1 MASLPAFDRLVAVL
15 ERLPGIGPKSAR
27 RIAHWVLAAPEFD
40 AASLTAAVTEARALT
55 RACPVCHA
63 LTEEPDACAICTD
76 PARSPGLLAVVEEAF
91 DVEVLERT
99 HEFRGRYH
107 VLGGVLAP
115 LRGIGPDDLAVADLL
130 SRIDGA
136 PAGARVEEVLIAT
149 NPNVE
154 GEATALYLARR
165 LKPLGVRVTRLALG
179 LPVGAALEF
188 ADDVTLSRS
197 LSGRREM

>member
-1 MASLPAFDRLVAVL
+1 MAVADPIARLVRELA
-15 ERLPGIGPKSAR
+15 RLPGIGEKTAQRLAFHILEAGPVYAGELSAAISGVVR
-27 RIAHWVLAAPEFD
+27 DVRLC
-40 AASLTAAVTEARALT
+40 S
-55 RACPVCHA
+55 VCQT
-63 LTEEPDACAICTD
+63 LTERDPCPICRDPQRDGRVVCVVETVPD
-76 PARSPGLLAVVEEAF
+76 LLAV
-91 DVEVLERT
+91 ERT

-107 VLGGVLAP
+107 VLGGALAP
-115 LRGIGPDDLAVADLL
+115 LRGIGPDDLNVAELVG
-130 SRIDGA
+130 RIENA
-136 PAGARVEEVLIAT
+136 PREARVEEVLIAT

-197 LSGRREM
+197 LAGRREM

>member
-1 MASLPAFDRLVAVL
+1 VR
-15 ERLPGIGPKSAR
+15 
-27 RIAHWVLAAPEFD
+27 
-40 AASLTAAVTEARALT
+40 T
-55 RACPVCHA
+55 RACGVCHA
-63 LTEEPDACAICTD
+63 LTEEDPCAVCSD
-76 PARSPGLLAVVEEAF
+76 PVRDPRILAVVEEAF
-91 DVEVLERT
+91 DVDVLERT

-107 VLGGVLAP
+107 VLGGALAP
-115 LRGIGPDDLAVADLL
+115 LRGIGPDDLHVADLL
-130 SRIDGA
+130 ERIERA
-136 PAGARVEEVLIAT
+136 ASQTPVEEVLIAT

-197 LSGRREM
+197 LAGRREM

>member
-1 MASLPAFDRLVAVL
+1 VAALPAFDRLVAAL
-15 ERLPGIGPKSAR
+15 EKLPGIGPKSAR
-27 RIAHWVLAAPEFD
+27 RIAHWLLAAPEFD
-40 AASLTAAVTEARALT
+40 AASLTSAVTEARART
-55 RACPVCHA
+55 RACGVCHS
-63 LTEEPDACAICTD
+63 LTEEDSCAVCTD
-76 PARSPGLLAVVEEAF
+76 PARDPRFLAVVEDAF
-91 DVEVLERT
+91 DVDVLERT

-107 VLGGVLAP
+107 VLGGALAP
-115 LRGIGPDDLAVADLL
+115 LRGIGPDDLHVADLV
-130 SRIDGA
+130 SRIGNA
-136 PAGARVEEVLIAT
+136 PAESRVEEVLIAT

-197 LSGRREM
+197 LAGRREM

>member
-1 MASLPAFDRLVAVL
+1 MASLPALDRLVAAL
-15 ERLPGIGPKSAR
+15 EKLPGIGPKSAR
-27 RIAHWVLAAPEFD
+27 RIAHWLLAAPEFD
-40 AASLTAAVTEARALT
+40 AASLTAAVSEARART
-55 RACPVCHA
+55 RPCGICHS
-63 LTEEPDACAICTD
+63 LTEEDPCVICAD
-76 PARSPGLLAVVEEAF
+76 PSRNPTLLAVVEEAF
-91 DVEVLERT
+91 DVDVLERT

-107 VLGGVLAP
+107 VLGGALAP
-115 LRGIGPDDLAVADLL
+115 LRGIGPDDLNVADLL
-130 SRIDGA
+130 SRIEEA
-136 PAGARVEEVLIAT
+136 ASLSPVEEVLIAT

-197 LSGRREM
+197 LTGRREM

>member
-1 MASLPAFDRLVAVL
+1 VASLPALDRLVAAL

-27 RIAHWVLAAPEFD
+27 RIAHWLLAAPDFD
-40 AASLTAAVTEARALT
+40 AASLTSAVTEARSRT
-55 RACPVCHA
+55 RACGVCHA
-63 LTEEPDACAICTD
+63 LTEADPCSVCSD
-76 PARSPGLLAVVEEAF
+76 PARNGRFLAVVEEAF
-91 DVEVLERT
+91 DVDVLERT

-107 VLGGVLAP
+107 VLGGALAP
-115 LRGIGPDDLAVADLL
+115 LRGIGPDDLCVADLI
-130 SRIDGA
+130 SRIETA
-136 PAGARVEEVLIAT
+136 PAESRLEEVLIAT

>member
-1 MASLPAFDRLVAVL
+1 VASLPALDRLVAAL
-15 ERLPGIGPKSAR
+15 EKLPGIGPKSAR
-27 RIAHWVLAAPEFD
+27 RIAHWLLSAPEFD
-40 AASLTAAVTEARALT
+40 AAFLTSAVLEARAKT
-55 RACPVCHA
+55 RPCAVCHA
-63 LTEEPDACAICTD
+63 LTEENPCAVCSD
-76 PARSPGLLAVVEEAF
+76 PARDSRILAVVEEAF
-91 DVEVLERT
+91 DVDVLERT

-107 VLGGVLAP
+107 VLGGALAP
-115 LRGIGPDDLAVADLL
+115 LRGIGPDDLHVADLL
-130 SRIDGA
+130 ARVETS
-136 PAGARVEEVLIAT
+136 AGPRVEEVLVAT

-197 LSGRREM
+197 LAGRREM